1 MTGELGG
8 ILREREGRFSKGC
21 ISSPISSVLR
31 RRGRR
36 DPKEAERLRPLPALL
51 ALGAV
56 GSFAAALIPGSNGA
70 RCVRR
75 AVALGAVAFYA
86 WMVV

>member
-1 MTGELGG
+1 M
-8 ILREREGRFSKGC
+8 KGC
-21 ISSPISSVLR
+21 SCSPVPILFR
-31 RRGRR
+31 RRRR
-36 DPKEAERLRPLPALL
+36 RVQKEAEKLRPLPALL
-51 ALGAV
+51 VLGAA
-56 GSFAAALIPGSNGA
+56 GSLASALVPGSNGA

>member
-1 MTGELGG
+1 M
-8 ILREREGRFSKGC
+8 
-21 ISSPISSVLR
+21 
-31 RRGRR
+31 
-36 DPKEAERLRPLPALL
+36 RPLPALL
-51 ALGAV
+51 ALGAAA
-56 GSFAAALIPGSNGA
+56 SFAAALVPGSNGA